1 MLENHPNILT
11 LLAQLSCSKL
21 NLMMIIENRI
31 IHRNLT
37 GRRHLQQVNDTD
49 QSRFP
54 GTRIAYNSINISL
67 INMNGHIFYGLN
79 VLLFLIKNDI
89 NVIQFDNFFA
99 HNFRFTP

>member
-1 MLENHPNILT
+1 MLENHPDILT

-37 GRRHLQQVNDTD
+37 SRRHLQQVNDTD

-54 GTRIAYNSINISL
+54 STRIAYNSINITL
-67 INMNGHIFYGLN
+67 INMNGHIFYSLN